1 MARGSYLKGPNYVH
15 PERDSAVGSRNSL
28 NRDGRDEY
36 TEAKLLIDEE
46 VDKVLNHVT
55 NKLPPEVLE
64 KIHVGGTVK
73 EVLHNYYNQSYHNM
87 YNRYMTSVE
96 DEMGKKFRD
105 LVDKEEAQ
113 SLNKYNPRDVSY
125 LLESIGKEGMFNTDA
140 MENSVVNIYG
150 HLQGHIQKRA
160 FDLEDNT
167 RKLLSG
173 KTGVGGFL
181 RGKFAGSVVK
191 CSFGNNALKPDTVT
205 DVDLVLSVPE
215 STLVKPVYHYQAASE
230 TIVKDIISEHILQL
244 INNEVRKINEELK
257 DAKQNTLSQG
267 KKVFEK
273 VKKLEDHVG
282 FGDATTESPQFA
294 HMAKKF
300 VDAIKGIGPE
310 LNAIDHDPLDIREN
324 VLRLISEENIRD
336 RGFNSA
342 INKLVGLLD
351 ISLLGYQHI
360 ENFKN
365 SRKVVIREYE
375 DTNTPLLPD
384 EHYSVTL
391 TFLDDLQLRELRTA
405 FCQQLDDFVYE
416 TDKLKRVFEKI
427 HENEKVEQ
435 GFKDYE
441 DIASEILNEVNQSSS
456 KSAQP
461 EEIPRADVWDEIT
474 FVQPKTADIEK
485 LNETY
490 VGQKRH
496 LNEQLRILRDRVAKL
511 YDSDNPSERVILE
524 QRLDFLQEEILRFN
538 KKFNPFQVY
547 PGLFVE
553 VSFASINRRDQTT
566 SRMGN
571 VLTQFL
577 NEVTANI
584 PDFSH
589 TEYHQ
594 RHLDQEKTPG
604 VFASIVS

>member
-15 PERDSAVGSRNSL
+15 PERGSAVGSRNSL
-28 NRDGRDEY
+28 NRDGRNEY
-36 TEAKLLIDEE
+36 AEAKLLIDEE

-113 SLNKYNPRDVSY
+113 NLNKYNPRDVSY
-125 LLESIGKEGMFNTDA
+125 LLDSIGKEGMFNTDS
-140 MENSVVNIYG
+140 MENSVVNIFG

-191 CSFGNNALKPDTVT
+191 CSFSNNTLKPDTVT
-205 DVDLVLSVPE
+205 DVDLVLSIPE
-215 STLVKPVYHYQAASE
+215 STLVRPIYHYQAASE
-230 TIVKDIISEHILQL
+230 TIVKDIISEHVITL
-244 INNEVRKINEELK
+244 INKEVHKIDEELK
-257 DAKQNTLSQG
+257 DSRQNILNQE
-267 KKVFEK
+267 KRVFEK
-273 VKKLEDHVG
+273 VKKLEDHIG
-282 FGDATTESPQFA
+282 FGDDSNDSPQYA

-336 RGFNSA
+336 RGFNNA
-342 INKLVGLLD
+342 VNKLVGLLD

-365 SRKVVIREYE
+365 CRKVVVREYE
-375 DTNTPLLPD
+375 DTNKPLLPD
-384 EHYSVTL
+384 EHYAVTL

-416 TDKLKRVFEKI
+416 TDKLRKVFEKI

-435 GFKDYE
+435 SFKDYE
-441 DIASEILNEVNQSSS
+441 DIASEILNEVNRSKS
-456 KSAQP
+456 KSAQV
-461 EEIPRADVWDEIT
+461 EELPRAELWDEIT
-474 FVQPKTADIEK
+474 FVQPKVADIEK

-490 VGQKRH
+490 IQQKSH
-496 LNEQLRILRDRVAKL
+496 LKKQFNILRDRIANL
-511 YDSDNPSERVILE
+511 YENANPPERVILE
-524 QRLDFLQEEILRFN
+524 QRLDFLQDEILRFD
-538 KKFNPFQVY
+538 KQFNPFQVY

-577 NEVTANI
+577 NEIATDI
-584 PDFSH
+584 PDFAH
-589 TEYHQ
+589 TEFHE
-594 RHLDQEKTPG
+594 RHAGQEKTPG
-604 VFASIVS
+604 AFASIV